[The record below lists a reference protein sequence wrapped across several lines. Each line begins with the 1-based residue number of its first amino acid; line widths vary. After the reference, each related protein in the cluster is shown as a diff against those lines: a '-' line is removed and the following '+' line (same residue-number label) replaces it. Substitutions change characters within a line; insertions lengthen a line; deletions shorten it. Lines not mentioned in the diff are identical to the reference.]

1 VQRREFPS
9 LFEAAERLAGSA
21 VLVQDAFDEN
31 VSVTVPI
38 LAWREFWDAVDA
50 AIQEHA
56 RG

>member
-1 VQRREFPS
+1 VSEIES

-56 RG
+56 HG